1 MSEIAPTGSTF
12 ETTFD
17 HRTDESVR
25 EDQFARWD
33 ELRDSCPVQVNRTAA
48 ARPVWYVLGY
58 DEVLSAFQD
67 WETFSS
73 DSVEAFEPDEAY
85 EKKKRWIPVE
95 IDPPMH
101 TEYRALISPHFGPKA
116 VADRAD
122 DIRALACDLIDA
134 LAPKGRIEF
143 VAEFAKDLPT
153 RVFLDIMGLPVDDAP
168 MLLAWIDS
176 LMHTKPED
184 DPDHTIRLGVR
195 RKVMGY
201 LAGML
206 ADRRANPRDDL
217 MSVIVTA
224 PLKSGRTM
232 TDEEA
237 LSMTFQLWMAGLD
250 TVANALGYTFRYLAE
265 HPGQRALVVD
275 GTVAPRE
282 VTEEMLR
289 ARSVV
294 NTSRVVKADTELGGC
309 PIRAGDRV
317 ILSTAAANRDRGEFE
332 DADEVV
338 FGRTPNRHI
347 AFGAGRHRCLGSHLA
362 RLELEIV
369 VDEWHKRI
377 PDYRIPGDT
386 VITDHVGSV
395 SGLASLP
402 LEWDVAD

>member
-1 MSEIAPTGSTF
+1 MSETAPTGSTC

-17 HRTDESVR
+17 HRTDEAIR
-25 EDQFARWD
+25 EDQYARWD
-33 ELRDSCPVQVNRTAA
+33 ELRDACPVQVNRTSAP
-48 ARPVWYVLGY
+48 RPVWYVLGY
-58 DEVLSAFQD
+58 DEALSAFQD

-101 TEYRALISPHFGPKA
+101 TEYRSLISSHFGPKA
-116 VADRAD
+116 IADRAD

-153 RVFLDIMGLPVDDAP
+153 RVFLDIMGMPVDDAP

-184 DPDHTIRLGVR
+184 DPDYAIRIGVR
-195 RKVMGY
+195 KKVMGY

-206 ADRRANPRDDL
+206 AERRANPRDDL
-217 MSVIVTA
+217 MSVIVTGE
-224 PLKSGRTM
+224 LKSGRPM
-232 TDEEA
+232 TDDEA

-250 TVANALGYTFRYLAE
+250 TVANALGYTFRHLAD
-265 HPGQRALVVD
+265 HPEQRALVVD
-275 GTVAPRE
+275 GTVSPRD

-309 PIRAGDRV
+309 PIKAGDRV
-317 ILSTAAANRDRGEFE
+317 VLSTAAANRDRHEFE
-332 DADEVV
+332 DADQIV

-369 VDEWHKRI
+369 IEEWHKRI
-377 PDYRIPGDT
+377 PDYRIPGDAT
-386 VITDHVGSV
+386 VIDHVGSV
-395 SGLASLP
+395 SGLVSLP
-402 LEWDVAD
+402 LEWDVRA